1 MLKVTLKKSLIGSL
15 PNQKATAASLGLRKI
30 GDSIVHKDDA
40 VLAGKLKVIGHLV
53 VVRRRKPSKKTII
66 LSKEA

>member
-53 VVRRRKPSKKTII
+53 VVSPPKKQ
-66 LSKEA
+66 